1 MAKKLKFD
9 LTNTSTNN
17 PVDSVEIYSA
27 ALIKGGSKET
37 FEQIL
42 DVKDRARIRKHD
54 FGNVLQSDSCQF
66 NAQGAGELA
75 EKLVDA
81 CPVKINVEMC
91 QETLETSF
99 VANQMKAGAN
109 SADFLPAQFQTYVAT
124 QLAKKMSA
132 DFEVLT
138 WQGDTNSVLYPFAIC
153 DGLLVKF
160 VDSGSGVIPATTGGT
175 IDATNVIA
183 ALQEVYDLIPEAV
196 VFSEDLVLYVSTNVM
211 QAYKQAV
218 AAASAETFFVKNAEP
233 SFLGIPLQLA
243 QGLPTSHIVAAEKTN
258 LFLVTD
264 LMSDFEEVRILP
276 QLSVTGDN
284 TVRIVGRVKFAVDFA
299 KGNEIVLWS

>member
-1 MAKKLKFD
+1 MAKRLKFD

-17 PVDSVEIYSA
+17 PIDSVEIYSQ
-27 ALIKGGSKET
+27 ALIRGGSKET

-42 DVKDRARIRKHD
+42 DVKDRARIRKHN
-54 FGNVLQSDSCQF
+54 FGNVLQSDSCTF

-81 CPVKINVEMC
+81 CSIKVNVEMC

-99 VANQMKAGAN
+99 VANQMRTGAN
-109 SADFLPAQFQTYVAT
+109 NADFLPAQFQQYVAT
-124 QLAKKMSA
+124 ELAKKMGA

-138 WQGDTNSVLYPFAIC
+138 WQGDTGSETYPLALC
-153 DGLLVKF
+153 DGLIFKF
-160 VDSGSGVIPATTGGT
+160 EETGSGVIPAPTGGS

-183 ALQEVYDLIPEAV
+183 ALQEVYDLIPAAV
-196 VFSEDLVLYVSTNVM
+196 VFSPDLVLYVSTNVM
-211 QAYKQAV
+211 QAYRQAV
-218 AAASAETFFVKNAEP
+218 AAASSEVYFVKVTEP
-233 SFLGIPLQLA
+233 SFLGIPMQLS
-243 QGLPTSHIVAAEKTN
+243 QGLPASHIVAAEKTN

-264 LMSDFEEVRILP
+264 LMSDFEEIRILP

-284 TVRIVGRVKFAVDFA
+284 TIRIVGRVKWAVDFA
-299 KGNEIVLWS
+299 YGTEIVLWS

>member
-9 LTNTSTNN
+9 LTNSSTSN

-54 FGNVLQSDSCQF
+54 FGNVLQADGCQF
-66 NAQGAGELA
+66 NAQGAGELK

-81 CPVKINVEMC
+81 CPIKVNVEIC

-99 VANQMKAGAN
+99 VANQMRSGSN
-109 SADFLPAQFQTYVAT
+109 NADFLPADFQRYVAS
-124 QLAKKMSA
+124 QLAKKMAA
-132 DFEVLT
+132 DFEVLV
-138 WQGDTNSVLYPFAIC
+138 WQGDTGSSVYPMALC

-160 VDSGSGVIPATTGGT
+160 DETGSGVIPAPTGGA

-183 ALQEVYDLIPEAV
+183 ALQEVYDTIPQEV
-196 VFSEDLVLYVSTNVM
+196 VFSPDLVLYVSTNVL
-211 QAYKQAV
+211 QAYKQAT
-218 AAASAETFFVKNAEP
+218 AAVSAEVYFVKDAEP
-233 SFLGIPLQLA
+233 SFLGIPMVLA
-243 QGLPTSHIVAAEKTN
+243 QGLPASHIVAAEKTN

-264 LMSDFEEVRILP
+264 LMSDYEEVRILP
-276 QLSVTGDN
+276 QLNTSGDN

-299 KGNEIVLWS
+299 KGGEIVYWS